1 LLKFETAEL
10 HGMLLCCYELQV
22 YRTKESMKNAIF
34 WEMTVCGYS
43 KNRRFG
49 GTYRLHHQGALES
62 ELVAV
67 TLYAA
72 LVRARFK
79 DD

>member
-1 LLKFETAEL
+1 MLSFVRFEVST
-10 HGMLLCCYELQV
+10 V
-22 YRTKESMKNAIF
+22 VTMKNAIF
-34 WEMTVCGYS
+34 WEMTPCGYS

-49 GTYRLHHQGALES
+49 GTYRLRHQGALES